1 MSYKKLI
8 GKKLRSKRDSLNL
21 TKENIVDL
29 TGVSKSSISKVE
41 NGTAKDIDFY
51 VKYAKAVDYA
61 LSELMDVS
69 LNSVT
74 IYKLKADLKQKV
86 NLTAKVRKLVVS
98 KYFADYRTVAEIKE
112 KMQSDKLI
120 DVSVTSGAISNVL
133 NNLRKEGIVIS
144 ISNGR
149 KNLYKR
155 K

>member
-133 NNLRKEGIVIS
+133 NNLRKEGIVVS
-144 ISNGR
+144 ISKGR

>member
-133 NNLRKEGIVIS
+133 NNLRKEGIVVS

>member
-1 MSYKKLI
+1 MSYKKEI
-8 GKKLRSKRDSLNL
+8 GNRLKLKREKLNYTIDHVREITKISSGSLYRVESGDA
-21 TKENIVDL
+21 EN
-29 TGVSKSSISKVE
+29 
-41 NGTAKDIDFY
+41 IDFY